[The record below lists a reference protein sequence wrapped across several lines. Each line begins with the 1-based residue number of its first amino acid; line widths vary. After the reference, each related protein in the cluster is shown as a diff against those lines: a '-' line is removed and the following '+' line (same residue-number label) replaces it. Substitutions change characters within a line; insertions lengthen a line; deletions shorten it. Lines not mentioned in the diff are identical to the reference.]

1 MRYVRFKQILFQ
13 NIIEYKWYVMIIFQ
27 YSLLDWVDIVMI
39 ITYEWFGWTKSW
51 NHSHH
56 LIMMH
61 VHLFECTIK

>member
-39 ITYEWFGWTKSW
+39 ITYESNFDACALIWM
-51 NHSHH
+51 HH
-56 LIMMH
+56 
-61 VHLFECTIK
+61 